1 MRIFSGLILSLV
13 ISATVLTTAL
23 AQSRV
28 VYRYKAWELRV
39 VALDDGSLFCVAQVR
54 PSNGTTFAIWAD
66 GRNVKL
72 QYYANVWDFGN
83 SSYAQDVVARIDGR
97 PQWNLRNAEFYK
109 NSVIF
114 TMPDGSGSTRFLRE
128 VAAGNTMR
136 LYRDGRRMGRWS
148 LAGSRATMT
157 RLVDCVKLL

>member
-1 MRIFSGLILSLV
+1 MRIVSGLILSLV
-13 ISATVLTTAL
+13 ISATFLTAAF

-28 VYRYKAWELRV
+28 VYSYKAWELRV
-39 VALDDGSLFCVAQVR
+39 VALDNGTLSCVAQVR

-72 QYYANVWDFGN
+72 QYYATVWNFGS
-83 SSYAQDVVARIDGR
+83 SSYYEDVVARIDSR
-97 PQWNLRNAEFYK
+97 PQWNLRDAEFYK

-114 TMPDGSGSTRFLRE
+114 TMPEGKGSTRFLRE

-136 LYRDGRRMGRWS
+136 LYRNGQRMGRWS

-157 RLVDCVKLL
+157 KLVDCVKLL